1 MFIIR
6 KPFAVLS
13 IFLLLTAF
21 SSGCDSKDSK
31 KKDPASSPKKNVIIM
46 ISDGCGYNQIL
57 AANYYTGVAKQSYE
71 DFPVKYAM
79 STYEYAQSY
88 ETAKAWSDF
97 NYVSGFSTDSAS
109 AATAMST
116 GIKTVNGNIGYSSDD
131 SIALK
136 HAFEY
141 AEENG
146 YSTGVVTSVEFSH
159 ATPAG
164 FIAHNVNRNNYADIA
179 QEMINSSATDVIMG
193 AGHPLYDNDGMP
205 RSTGQDYKYVGG
217 QSVWDALVAGTAGN
231 TVDANKDG
239 VIDSKDCWTL
249 IQTKAE
255 FEAYADNSS
264 PAAERVC
271 GVAQVYTTL
280 QQARAG
286 SALTVNGD
294 PFISTV
300 PALPVMAKAALN
312 ILNKNDKGFVLMIE
326 GGAIDWAGHANQSN
340 RIIEEESDF
349 NNAVTAVISWVEKN
363 SSWEETLLIV
373 TGDHET
379 GYLSGPGSTAPATW
393 IDIVNN
399 GAGVMPGMAFFSAN
413 HTNSL
418 IPFFA
423 KGFNADLF
431 DNEIAGT
438 DTVRGKY
445 IDNTS
450 IGKILT
456 EIYK

>member
-1 MFIIR
+1 MFIT
-6 KPFAVLS
+6 KKFFTTLS
-13 IFLLLTAF
+13 IFLFLFTVAT
-21 SSGCDSKDSK
+21 GCDSSDSK
-31 KKDPASSPKKNVIIM
+31 KTDPASAPKKNVIIM

-57 AANYYTGVAKQSYE
+57 AANYYSGVAKQSYE

-88 ETAKAWSDF
+88 ETVKAWSDF

-131 SIALK
+131 TIALK
-136 HAFEY
+136 HAYQY
-141 AEENG
+141 AEKNG

-164 FIAHNVNRNNYADIA
+164 FVAHNVNRNNYETIA

-193 AGHPLYDNDGMP
+193 AGHPLYDNDGLLK
-205 RSTGQDYKYVGG
+205 SSGQDYKFVGG
-217 QSVWDALVAGTAGN
+217 QAVWDALISGTAGN
-231 TVDANKDG
+231 TVDANHDG
-239 VIDSKDCWTL
+239 VIDSKDRWTL
-249 IQTKAE
+249 IQTKSE

-264 PAAERVC
+264 PVAERVC
-271 GVAQVYTTL
+271 GVPQVYTTL
-280 QQARAG
+280 QQARTG

-294 PFISTV
+294 AFISTV
-300 PALPVMAKAALN
+300 PTLPVMAKAALN

-326 GGAIDWAGHANQSN
+326 GGAIDWAGHANQLN
-340 RIIEEESDF
+340 RIIEEEIDF
-349 NNAVTAVISWVEKN
+349 NKAVTAVISWVEAN

-399 GAGVMPGMAFFSAN
+399 GAGVLPGMAFFSIN

-423 KGFNADLF
+423 KGLNSNFF
-431 DNEIAGT
+431 DEEIAGT
-438 DTVRGKY
+438 DTIRGKY

-450 IGKILT
+450 IGKILID
-456 EIYK
+456 IYK